1 VRRLAVL
8 LLCALALPVSVA
20 QAWTWPVDGPVLRPF
35 VFDRAHPYAAGQHRG
50 VDLGAPAGAP
60 VLAPSEGVVK
70 FAGTVPTGGK
80 TVSIETPTGLTAT
93 LVHLGS
99 YVVKRGQAVAE
110 GAVVGAV
117 GPSGVTELTEPFV
130 YFGVRTTSDPQGYL
144 DPLAF
149 LPARPALPAVPP
161 VRPVESPVVVAT
173 EPGTAIV
180 QPQPVAEPSVAA
192 PVEAASAPAAVEMTA
207 APVEHASTVASS
219 AQEVHGADARP
230 EPVAA
235 VEPAGGEFA
244 LPAPGLAAS
253 ASQPARVSG
262 SSRRTR
268 GRIGAAV
275 RRSVALPRAASSLER
290 QREPMV
296 PRSAATPDRSRSTTT
311 NADHGSLWRS
321 RGLTVALAGV
331 GLLGLALAAR
341 RDLWAKVAR
350 IIMTVPETEHVDR
363 RAEPKAEDPGRTGLA
378 LRVREAAPG
387 PRGRVRRARGHLRAL
402 PPSEGERRPDGE
414 WNRRTWDA
422 GHGHGRSRG
431 RLAA

>member
-8 LLCALALPVSVA
+8 FLCALALPVSVA

-50 VDLGAPAGAP
+50 VDLGAPAGLP

-80 TVSIETPTGLTAT
+80 TVSIETPTGHTAT

-110 GAVVGAV
+110 GAVVGVV
-117 GPSGVTELTEPFV
+117 GPSGVTGLSEPFV

-144 DPLAF
+144 DPLTF

-161 VRPVESPVVVAT
+161 ARPVESPAVVAI
-173 EPGTAIV
+173 ESGTATA

-192 PVEAASAPAAVEMTA
+192 PVEAASAPAAVEVTA

-219 AQEVHGADARP
+219 AHEVLRAEAQP
-230 EPVAA
+230 EQVAA
-235 VEPAGGEFA
+235 VEPEGGEFP
-244 LPAPGLAAS
+244 LPATGLAA
-253 ASQPARVSG
+253 ATQPARVSDFG
-262 SSRRTR
+262 
-268 GRIGAAV
+268 GRAHARSGAVV
-275 RRSVALPRAASSLER
+275 RPSVALPPAASSRER
-290 QREPMV
+290 TRGHTLQRSV
-296 PRSAATPDRSRSTTT
+296 PTLDRPGSTT
-311 NADHGSLWRS
+311 NADQGSLWRS
-321 RGLTVALAGV
+321 LGLALVLAGV

-387 PRGRVRRARGHLRAL
+387 PRGRIRRARGHLRAL
-402 PPSEGERRPDGE
+402 PPPEGERRPDGE
-414 WNRRTWDA
+414 RDRRTWDA